1 MVCPEY
7 RCSCSVFQV
16 HSCFLLLE
24 AHSSFHFPCSVYLW
38 NASTASVN
46 RLCDLGDSG
55 DTVTSVSWAER
66 VREARAACV
75 ICLSASTQGT
85 HLAVGSSSGM
95 VQIWDVTKSR
105 VIRELAGHRQR
116 VRGLQKSEKRA
127 QCPPRCAP
135 SLGIG
140 NCSRA
145 DRVTD
150 RSCIATHAWLSRSVA
165 TLGTSKRCAA
175 CAGRLTV
182 AIWPPE
188 ATTIDCSCGTPYRT
202 RSPCTS

>member
-1 MVCPEY
+1 MSKSSQKLLECPRKPPRSIPKVRFPSIYIQRGLQPSDPGQVPRGSLDPRRLLFESRRLVCPEY

-24 AHSSFHFPCSVYLW
+24 VHSSFHFPCSVYLW

-66 VREARAACV
+66 VREATRAACV
-75 ICLSASTQGT
+75 IRLSASTQGT

-116 VRGLQKSEKRA
+116 VRGLQKSE
-127 QCPPRCAP
+127 
-135 SLGIG
+135 
-140 NCSRA
+140 
-145 DRVTD
+145 
-150 RSCIATHAWLSRSVA
+150 
-165 TLGTSKRCAA
+165 
-175 CAGRLTV
+175 
-182 AIWPPE
+182 
-188 ATTIDCSCGTPYRT
+188 
-202 RSPCTS
+202 